1 MRCVIL
7 AGGLGSRMAPFTSV
21 IPKALIPVNGE
32 PFLRLKL
39 RQLWENGVTDVV
51 ISVGHLGDLIES
63 AVAEMPLSGMRVSIV
78 HDGPQLLGTAGALRR
93 LMDLE
98 HLDDA
103 FLVTYGDSF
112 LTCDHAAVI
121 RAFNEAEFDGLLTVW
136 RDVTSEEQGNC
147 AVSGN
152 RVTKYSKEDRT
163 GTRLPWID
171 YGLIILKSSVVEELI
186 PADEPADL
194 GAILSTLASQGVMQ
208 AHRVP
213 ERFYEIG
220 SPVGLEALERV
231 LSGQFR

>member
-39 RQLWENGVTDVV
+39 RQLSENGVTDVV
-51 ISVGHLGDLIES
+51 ISVGHLGDLVES
-63 AVAEMPLSGMRVSIV
+63 AVAEMPLGGMNVAVV

-98 HLDDA
+98 RLDDA

-112 LTCDHAAVI
+112 LSYDHAAVI
-121 RAFNEAEFDGLLTVW
+121 RAFNGNKFNGLLTVW
-136 RDVTSEEQGNC
+136 QDMTGSELGNC
-147 AVSGN
+147 SVSGD
-152 RVTKYSKEDRT
+152 RVTEYCKEVRT
-163 GTRLPWID
+163 GHRLPWID
-171 YGLIILKSSVVEELI
+171 YGLIILKSSVVKELI
-186 PADEPADL
+186 PTGVPADL
-194 GAILSTLASQGVMQ
+194 GTILSTLASQGNLQ

-220 SPVGLEALERV
+220 SPAGLEALERV
-231 LSGQFR
+231 LSREVR